1 MQNWHS
7 EMRKMFKRS
16 LFLVIILITTLPELF
31 AQEANYISHSRKAER
46 YFQKAVRQYSKRD
59 YAVAYK
65 FANKATAA
73 DGKYVQAYLLAGDIA
88 LELKDNKSAITHFRN
103 AASLQPDFFPKA
115 HLILGNLLYNEGNY
129 NEALE
134 YFSYYSKFIL
144 SETDRNK
151 HDKRISKAQTASNLK
166 NNPVYYEP
174 VILNQNINTSHNE
187 YINTVSADG
196 SILIFTRRSALY
208 DSRSQNRQREEFF
221 KSELVNGTWTE
232 SVPLIIDEDHGN
244 EGAMALSYD
253 NNFLFFTACHRSDG
267 YGSCDIYLSKKNGEQ
282 WTKPENLGS
291 TVNSSR
297 WESQPSFSSDGK
309 TLYFA
314 SNRSGGY
321 GGSDIWKTVKQENGF
336 WGEPENLGSTINT
349 EEDEM
354 SPFIHADGRTL
365 YFSSKGHY
373 GLGGADLFVSR
384 LNQDDLWSEP
394 LNLGYPIN
402 TVADEI
408 NLVVHPDGRS
418 AFISTDLAGGEGGY
432 DIYQFE
438 LFDEIK
444 PLPVSYVKGH
454 VKDINTLKPLAA
466 NIELSDLKSGKIIVR
481 SESDPVTGEFIAVL
495 PVSKNYALH
504 VNHKNYLFY
513 SHFFALDT
521 VSRFFNPVNLNILL
535 KPVEYGQVIILKNV
549 FFAVDSYQLESASF
563 LELNLLVDL
572 LIENPRLKLE
582 ISGHTD
588 NTGNNEYN
596 LVLSFNRAKAVFEY
610 LVAAGID
617 EKRLSYSGK
626 GDTQPV
632 DTNDTPEGRTNNRRT
647 EFKIVE

>member
-1 MQNWHS
+1 
-7 EMRKMFKRS
+7 
-16 LFLVIILITTLPELF
+16 
-31 AQEANYISHSRKAER
+31 
-46 YFQKAVRQYSKRD
+46 
-59 YAVAYK
+59 
-65 FANKATAA
+65 
-73 DGKYVQAYLLAGDIA
+73 
-88 LELKDNKSAITHFRN
+88 
-103 AASLQPDFFPKA
+103 
-115 HLILGNLLYNEGNY
+115 
-129 NEALE
+129 
-134 YFSYYSKFIL
+134 
-144 SETDRNK
+144 
-151 HDKRISKAQTASNLK
+151 
-166 NNPVYYEP
+166 
-174 VILNQNINTSHNE
+174 
-187 YINTVSADG
+187 
-196 SILIFTRRSALY
+196 
-208 DSRSQNRQREEFF
+208 
-221 KSELVNGTWTE
+221 
-232 SVPLIIDEDHGN
+232 
-244 EGAMALSYD
+244 
-253 NNFLFFTACHRSDG
+253 
-267 YGSCDIYLSKKNGEQ
+267 
-282 WTKPENLGS
+282 
-291 TVNSSR
+291 
-297 WESQPSFSSDGK
+297 
-309 TLYFA
+309 
-314 SNRSGGY
+314 
-321 GGSDIWKTVKQENGF
+321 
-336 WGEPENLGSTINT
+336 
-349 EEDEM
+349 M

-521 VSRFFNPVNLNILL
+521 VSRFLNPVNLNILL